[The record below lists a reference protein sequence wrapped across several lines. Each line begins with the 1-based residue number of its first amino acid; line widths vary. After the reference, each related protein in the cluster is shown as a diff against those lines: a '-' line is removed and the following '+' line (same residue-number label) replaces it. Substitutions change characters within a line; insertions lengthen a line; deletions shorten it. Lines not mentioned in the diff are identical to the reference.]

1 MMDVR
6 YLKQLIS
13 STVRALFVP
22 VRTHVPAQVTG
33 YDGATNTCT
42 VQPVIRKFRAVDP
55 LNMTTVDLPELADVP
70 VMQRGSGKLWATC
83 APQVGSYGVLHIS
96 DRELDQWLA
105 AGGVVDPHTLRQF
118 DISDAI
124 FEPGLTPLVADG
136 DNGLIEEPILTDRIQ
151 FRTRS
156 GLTAVSVVDN
166 ETVEIKNEKCTIG
179 IDVDGN
185 VSIVTDGTVTTSA
198 KETILQDGTDYAV
211 QFTEMESAF
220 NDLKNE
226 LNSLVTAYNAH
237 IHITTATVGAT
248 PTPGV
253 IAPTT
258 STGTPPVATM
268 AAAKIED
275 VRLP

>member
-42 VQPVIRKFRAVDP
+42 VQPVIRKFRALDP
-55 LNMTTVDLPELADVP
+55 SNMTTVDLPELADVP
-70 VMQRGSGKLWATC
+70 VMQRGSGKLWASC

-96 DRELDQWLA
+96 DRELEQWLA
-105 AGGVVDPHTLRQF
+105 AGGVVDPHALRQF

-136 DNGLIEEPILTDRIQ
+136 DNGLIEAPILTDRIQ
-151 FRTRS
+151 LRTRS
-156 GLTAVSVVDN
+156 GVTAVSVVDN

-185 VSIVTDGTVTTSA
+185 VSIATEGTVTTSA

-211 QFTEMESAF
+211 QFTAMKTAF
-220 NDLKNE
+220 DTLRGEYDDFVKVF
-226 LNSLVTAYNAH
+226 LAHMHATAA
-237 IHITTATVGAT
+237 VG
-248 PTPGV
+248 
-253 IAPTT
+253 
-258 STGTPPVATM
+258 PPVAPTPPIPPLAGPVPSSAEM
-268 AAAKIED
+268 DSAKIED